1 MLSNK
6 HISVVLAVVYDVTAE
21 VFNFHNFLCGLDI
34 DKFLRDPTILPSN
47 CHKSLFYI

>member
-6 HISVVLAVVYDVTAE
+6 HISVVLAVAYDVTAE
-21 VFNFHNFLCGLDI
+21 VIDFHNFLCDLDV
-34 DKFLRDPTILPSN
+34 DKFLRDSTILPSN